1 VYWIA
6 KRGVQRGVLSEEKSG
21 LGSPTVCFVSQDQ
34 GKIFGSR
41 NLPAIPAVVTENSVR
56 AENAVVPSIRE
67 ILVVSR

>member
-1 VYWIA
+1 MSWIA

-41 NLPAIPAVVTENSVR
+41 NLPAIPAPTNYH
-56 AENAVVPSIRE
+56 
-67 ILVVSR
+67 

>member
-1 VYWIA
+1 MSWIA

-41 NLPAIPAVVTENSVR
+41 NLPAIPAATNYR
-56 AENAVVPSIRE
+56 KAAWRW
-67 ILVVSR
+67 